1 MLVAW
6 DEKAWTDYQ
15 YWQVQDRKT
24 LKKINALVD
33 DIIRNGTKGIGK
45 AEKLKF
51 MNGNWYSRRI
61 DQKNRLVFRIVG
73 DYLEIIQCKSHYE
86 DK

>member
-6 DEKAWTDYQ
+6 DEKAWADYQ
-15 YWQVQDRKT
+15 YWQIQDRKT

-73 DYLEIIQCKSHYE
+73 DYLEIIQCKTHYE